1 MLNVPKVSLGSFSET
16 QHLVDP
22 ALLEALITSTAVR
35 MHVSFDLLKDAPVSV
50 QITPGK
56 TCERKTLRLEV
67 DIKPGGAYSYI
78 LGD

>member
-1 MLNVPKVSLGSFSET
+1 MAW
-16 QHLVDP
+16 
-22 ALLEALITSTAVR
+22 ALHGGGRAGTSTAVR

-67 DIKPGGAYSYI
+67 DTKPGGAYSYFFGVI
-78 LGD
+78 DSFADFGYSYRP